1 MVGCSDAVYMYNEEG
16 RGACFAF
23 PGAKQLLLS
32 FRGYLLVVV
41 GGGGGGGGG
50 GGDSGGAQLNVY
62 DVANHLTAHAMTVRG
77 VAHVL
82 CDAAAVTIV
91 QVRRAMPT
99 LSAHRKPKPCVH
111 GGVDH
116 VNGSPGQLMRV
127 VHLPRVRVSLRGKRV
142 GGLLHVFT
150 MPARTVACRPVDDRE

>member
-1 MVGCSDAVYMYNEEG
+1 MSDMDADATSFEPPTFRTSPGGELVVGCSDAVYLYNEEG

-23 PGAKQLLLS
+23 AGAKQLLLS

-50 GGDSGGAQLNVY
+50 GHSGSAQLSVY
-62 DVANHLTAHAMTVRG
+62 DVANHLTAHAMKVTG

-91 QVRRAMPT
+91 
-99 LSAHRKPKPCVH
+99 L
-111 GGVDH
+111 
-116 VNGSPGQLMRV
+116 
-127 VHLPRVRVSLRGKRV
+127 VRV
-142 GGLLHVFT
+142 
-150 MPARTVACRPVDDRE
+150 AYPVSNLVSPWNTSGHNLP

>member
-50 GGDSGGAQLNVY
+50 GDSGGAQLNVY
-62 DVANHLTAHAMTVRG
+62 DVANHLTAHAMTVKG

-91 QVRRAMPT
+91 QVRRANPT
-99 LSAHRKPKPCVH
+99 LRNSKPCVH

-116 VNGSPGQLMRV
+116 MKDHQDN
-127 VHLPRVRVSLRGKRV
+127 
-142 GGLLHVFT
+142 
-150 MPARTVACRPVDDRE
+150 

>member
-1 MVGCSDAVYMYNEEG
+1 MYTEEG

-50 GGDSGGAQLNVY
+50 GDSGGAQLNVY
-62 DVANHLTAHAMTVRG
+62 DVANHLTAHAMTVKG
-77 VAHVL
+77 VVHVL
-82 CDAAAVTIV
+82 CDATAVTIV
-91 QVRRAMPT
+91 QVRRANPT

-116 VNGSPGQLMRV
+116 VNGSSGQLMRV
-127 VHLPRVRVSLRGKRV
+127 VLPPRVRVSLRGKRV